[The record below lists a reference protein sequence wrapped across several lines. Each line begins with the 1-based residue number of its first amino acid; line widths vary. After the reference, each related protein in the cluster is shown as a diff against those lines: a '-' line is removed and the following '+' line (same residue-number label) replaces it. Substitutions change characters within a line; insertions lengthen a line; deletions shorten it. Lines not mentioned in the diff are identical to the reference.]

1 MDNRELFGSRRPVD
15 STLMRSCATS
25 SGCSRIF
32 TTGGRVSTLPKH
44 WMREPREDG
53 RPVLC
58 NCTICDEPI
67 RKYDSGYDFPGFGW
81 VCERCVKK
89 YKYCEL
95 TEEDV

>member
-1 MDNRELFGSRRPVD
+1 MDNKESRRPVD
-15 STLMRSCATS
+15 STLVG
-25 SGCSRIF
+25 SGSF
-32 TTGGRVSTLPKH
+32 TTGGREPNMSKH
-44 WMREPREDG
+44 WMREPHEDG

-58 NCTICDEPI
+58 NCIICDEPI